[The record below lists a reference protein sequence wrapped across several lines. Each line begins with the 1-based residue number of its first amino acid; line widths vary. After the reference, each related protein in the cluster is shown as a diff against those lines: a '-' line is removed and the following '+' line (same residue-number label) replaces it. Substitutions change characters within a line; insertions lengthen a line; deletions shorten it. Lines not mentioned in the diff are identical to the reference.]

1 MRADPSPTH
10 HTFTV
15 FTSTR
20 NRAHTLDRPFR
31 SLQAQTFRDFEW
43 LVVDNGSTDGTAEL
57 IERFK
62 AEADF
67 PIRYFWQEDQGKQG
81 SMNRAVQL
89 ADGKLFLTLD
99 SDDGC
104 VPDALERFKYHWDSI
119 PGSIR
124 DGFTGVTALCFD
136 EHGEL
141 VGTRFPDDPT
151 DSDSREIRY
160 RYKVEGEKW
169 GFHRIEVLREHP
181 LPTVA
186 GYQGLI
192 PFSLMW
198 SEIARSYKTRYVNEG
213 LHIYWQDQQVRLSH
227 PTGWSDDAYG
237 SMLESG
243 SIVAN
248 DIGYFTV
255 APKAFTIMA
264 IKYSRSA
271 FHSRVGVRE
280 QWRVIDDPRARALW
294 LATLPAGWLVH
305 RLERMGLAAPIRR
318 IRLRLG

>member
-1 MRADPSPTH
+1 MPCQYETVQLRVVAPRPGLRRQHRRTPVCAPIHHPPVTRSPSSPRRATAPTRWIAR
-10 HTFTV
+10 FG
-15 FTSTR
+15 
-20 NRAHTLDRPFR
+20 A
-31 SLQAQTFRDFEW
+31 DFEW
-43 LVVDNGSTDGTAEL
+43 LIVDNGSSDGTAEL

-62 AEADF
+62 SEADF

-119 PGSIR
+119 PESIR

-169 GFHRIEVLREHP
+169 GFHRIRCPPWPV
-181 LPTVA
+181 
-186 GYQGLI
+186 
-192 PFSLMW
+192 
-198 SEIARSYKTRYVNEG
+198 TRG
-213 LHIYWQDQQVRLSH
+213 
-227 PTGWSDDAYG
+227 
-237 SMLESG
+237 
-243 SIVAN
+243 
-248 DIGYFTV
+248 
-255 APKAFTIMA
+255 
-264 IKYSRSA
+264 
-271 FHSRVGVRE
+271 
-280 QWRVIDDPRARALW
+280 
-294 LATLPAGWLVH
+294 
-305 RLERMGLAAPIRR
+305 
-318 IRLRLG
+318 

>member
-1 MRADPSPTH
+1 MPTSDPQPG

-31 SLQAQTFRDFEW
+31 SLMAQTFRDFEW
-43 LVVDNGSTDGTAEL
+43 LIVDNESTDGTAETV
-57 IERFK
+57 ERFK

-67 PIRYFWQEDQGKQG
+67 PIRYFWQEDAGKQG
-81 SMNRAVQL
+81 SMNRAVKL
-89 ADGKLFLTLD
+89 ADGEFFLTLD

-119 PGSIR
+119 PPAER
-124 DGFTGVTALCFD
+124 EAFTGVTVLCND
-136 EHGEL
+136 EHGSL
-141 VGTRFPDDPT
+141 VGSRFPNDPT

-160 RYKVEGEKW
+160 RYHVTGEKW
-169 GFHRIEVLREHP
+169 GFHRTAVLRAHP
-181 LPTVA
+181 LPDVP
-186 GYQGLI
+186 GYRGLI

-213 LHIYWQDQQVRLSH
+213 LHVYWQDQQVRLSH

-237 SMLESG
+237 SMLEAG

-248 DIGYFTV
+248 DVGFFSV
-255 APKAFTIMA
+255 APKAFTIAA

-271 FHSRVGVRE
+271 LHSGVGVRE
-280 QWRVIDDPRARALW
+280 QWQVMSNPAARTLW
-294 LATLPAGWLVH
+294 LATLPAGWLIH
-305 RLERMGLAAPIRR
+305 RLERLGFAATIRR